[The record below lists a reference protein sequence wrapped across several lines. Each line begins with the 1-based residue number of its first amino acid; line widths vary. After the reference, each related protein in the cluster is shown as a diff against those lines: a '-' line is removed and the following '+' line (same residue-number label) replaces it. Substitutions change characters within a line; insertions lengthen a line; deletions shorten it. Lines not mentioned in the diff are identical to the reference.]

1 MHRGWRTG
9 ARPVLAV
16 QTRVA
21 EKIWKPHTTVAAVC
35 ERDGRYLLVRERIG
49 RREVY
54 NQPAGHLEA
63 GETLV
68 QAVVRETLEETRY
81 RFTPTA
87 LQGVYRYCP
96 SVSTDKTYLRFLFRG
111 KVGVR
116 LEGDLD
122 QGIIAAEWLSYDEIV
137 NCRAQHR
144 SPMVLQCIDD
154 YRRNPGFS
162 LDVISED
169 FA

>member
-1 MHRGWRTG
+1 MP
-9 ARPVLAV
+9 ARAA

-21 EKIWKPHTTVAAVC
+21 EKIWKPNTTVAALC
-35 ERDGRYLLVRERIG
+35 ERDGRYLLVREQVG

-63 GETLV
+63 GETLL
-68 QAVVRETLEETRY
+68 QAVVRETLEETRFP
-81 RFTPTA
+81 FTPTA
-87 LQGVYRYCP
+87 LQGVYRYRP
-96 SVSTDKTYLRFLFRG
+96 SESKDMTYLRFLFRG
-111 KVGVR
+111 EVGEP

-122 QGIIAAEWLSYDEIV
+122 EGIIAVEWLSYDEIV
-137 NCRAQHR
+137 ACRAQHR

-154 YRRNPGFS
+154 YRRGPGFP

>member
-1 MHRGWRTG
+1 
-9 ARPVLAV
+9 
-16 QTRVA
+16 VA
-21 EKIWKPHTTVAAVC
+21 EVIWKPHTTVAAVC
-35 ERDGRYLLVRERIG
+35 ERNGRYLLVREQVG

-63 GETLV
+63 GETLL

-81 RFTPTA
+81 SFTPTA
-87 LQGVYRYCP
+87 LQGVYRYRP
-96 SVSTDKTYLRFLFRG
+96 GMSRNKTYLRFLFRG
-111 KVGVR
+111 EVGVR

-122 QGIIAAEWLSYDEIV
+122 QGIIAVEWLSYDEIV
-137 NCRAQHR
+137 ACSAQHR

-154 YRRNPGFS
+154 YRRSPGFS

>member
-1 MHRGWRTG
+1 MTVR
-9 ARPVLAV
+9 AA

-21 EKIWKPHTTVAAVC
+21 DTIWKPNTTVAAVC
-35 ERDGRYLLVRERIG
+35 ERDGRYLLVRERVG

-63 GETLV
+63 GETLL
-68 QAVVRETLEETRY
+68 QAVVRETMEETRFP
-81 RFTPTA
+81 FTPTA
-87 LQGVYRYCP
+87 LQGVYRYRP
-96 SVSTDKTYLRFLFRG
+96 SENKDRTYLRFLFRG
-111 KVGVR
+111 VVGER

-122 QGIIAAEWLSYDEIV
+122 QGIIAVEWLSYDEIV
-137 NCRAQHR
+137 DCRAQHR

-154 YRRNPGFS
+154 YRRGPGFP